1 MFAWASGSMQ
11 NTAHHNAIS
20 ASPNSTGSAHA
31 GEVAKRYDAIIVG
44 AGPSGSSCAALLS
57 KKGADVLLLDK
68 EKFPRDK
75 PCGDAIGGKALNVL
89 AELGLERELK
99 AKGFLRSS
107 GLVFSSPCGNEVEIP
122 LVADGKEMAG
132 GFVCKRQDFDAIV
145 FANAKGKC
153 ETREEEEVADVLF
166 ENGKAIGVRTK
177 KGEEFFAKLVV
188 GADGANSVVARKTG
202 CFSLKP
208 GHYCSALRAYYSGIR
223 GLRGN
228 IEIHFLPECMPGYFW
243 IFPLSENTA
252 NVGVGMLLSDITKR
266 KLNLAKV
273 LEECLKSQK
282 FAGRFEGAK
291 LEGAVK
297 GWSLPLA
304 SSKRKCAGNGF
315 ALLGDA
321 ASLIDPFSGEGVG
334 NGMKS
339 AKILADTL
347 GEKIASG
354 GVEEDDCLL
363 YEKNLWKEIGND
375 IQNSYDMQKLGR
387 NSWLLDFIIGKAQK
401 SEWLRNELAG
411 MLANKEAKKKAT
423 DPLFYLRMLFA

>member
-1 MFAWASGSMQ
+1 MQ
-11 NTAHHNAIS
+11 NTA
-20 ASPNSTGSAHA
+20 P
-31 GEVAKRYDAIIVG
+31 YDAIIVG

-57 KKGADVLLLDK
+57 KKGAKVLLLEK

-89 AELGLERELK
+89 AELGLEDELK

-107 GLVFSSPCGNEVEIP
+107 GLVFSSPNGSEVEIP
-122 LVADGKEMAG
+122 LLADGKEMAG
-132 GFVCKRQDFDAIV
+132 GFVCRRQEFDAIV
-145 FANAKGKC
+145 FQNAKKNC
-153 ETREEEEVADVLF
+153 EVKEECEISDIIF
-166 ENGKAIGVRTK
+166 DGTKAIGVRTK
-177 KGEEFFAKLVV
+177 SGEEFFAKLIV

-202 CFSLKP
+202 CFAIEPK
-208 GHYCSALRAYYSGIR
+208 HYCSALRAYYSGIK

-252 NVGVGMLLSDITKR
+252 NVGLGMLLSDITKR
-266 KLNLAKV
+266 KLNLQKV
-273 LEECLKSQK
+273 LDECLKNPK
-282 FAGRFEGAK
+282 FAGRFAEAK
-291 LEGAVK
+291 LEGKAM

-304 SSKRKCAGNGF
+304 SAKRKCAGNGF
-315 ALLGDA
+315 VLLGDA

-347 GEKIASG
+347 GEKIARGSAS
-354 GVEEDDCLL
+354 EADCLL

-375 IQNSYDMQKLGR
+375 VQNSYNMQKLGA
-387 NSWLLDFIIGKAQK
+387 NAWLLDFIIGKAQK

-423 DPLFYLRMLFA
+423 DPLFYLRMIFA